1 MRSGSDAH
9 AGAWPGKENMMT
21 EREKQLNGDWFDYN
35 DPELKEMRTRCN
47 KLIARLNSLDNSRK
61 EDRRAVLKE
70 LFAQAGENANI
81 KSGFHCDY
89 GCNIYL
95 ENNVFSNY
103 NCVFLDVGRIEIGDD
118 TLIGPQVGIY
128 GSRRKEKGPGESQ
141 ARKNREKL
149 LDRRECGDQS
159 RRHFRRQ
166 CGRRLRRGRDKVF
179 WR

>member
-1 MRSGSDAH
+1 M
-9 AGAWPGKENMMT
+9 
-21 EREKQLNGDWFDYN
+21 
-35 DPELKEMRTRCN
+35 
-47 KLIARLNSLDNSRK
+47 
-61 EDRRAVLKE
+61 KE

-95 ENNVFSNY
+95 GNNVFSNY

-128 GSRRKEKGPGESQ
+128 TAVHPVDPVERKKGLERAKPV
-141 ARKNREKL
+141 KNREKL